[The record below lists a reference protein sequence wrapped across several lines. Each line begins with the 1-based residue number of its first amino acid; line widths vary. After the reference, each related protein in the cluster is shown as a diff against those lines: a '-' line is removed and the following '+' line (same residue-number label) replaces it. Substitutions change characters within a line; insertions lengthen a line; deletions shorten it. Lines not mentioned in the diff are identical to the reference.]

1 MKTEIIKVHP
11 DLPDNN
17 NKIVYCANVIRHGG
31 LVIFPT
37 ETVYGIAADYSNK
50 EAVNKLYEVKKRS
63 HEKPFSVLI
72 SQKELIS
79 NYTRST
85 SSSLYKL
92 INEFWPGPLTVVVRS
107 REEGKTIGIRMPDNI
122 VALSLVREARCT
134 LAAPSANL
142 EDCPPPSTCE
152 EALKDLDG
160 LVDVALDGGPSRIG
174 QGSTVLDLTQENMN
188 ILREGSI
195 TKLQIENVLKR
206 KTIIFICTGNSC
218 RSVMADYLMKD
229 MVKDRSD
236 VDVYSAGTGVFL
248 HSTAS
253 QETISVLR
261 EKGIDAS
268 SHMSMPLDSSLLRQ
282 ADLIFVM
289 TRGHRAQVLERVPEV
304 ETKVYLLKEFYDDG
318 NGLQSN
324 LDIPDPMGGSHDMY
338 KECLD
343 VIEACVRKV
352 SKLI

>member
-17 NKIVYCANVIRHGG
+17 KIVYCANIIRHGG

-50 EAVNKLYEVKKRS
+50 EAISKLYKVKQRS
-63 HEKPFSVLI
+63 SDKPFSVLI

-79 NYTRST
+79 NYTRSI
-85 SSSLYKL
+85 SSDLYKL
-92 INEFWPGPLTVVVRS
+92 INEFWPGPLTVVVKS
-107 REEGKTIGIRMPDNI
+107 REEGKTIGIRMPDNT
-122 VALSLVREARCT
+122 VALSLAREARCT

-142 EDCPPPSTCE
+142 EDRPPPSTCE

-160 LVDVALDGGPSRIG
+160 LVDVALDGGTSKIG
-174 QGSTVLDLTQENMN
+174 QGSTVVDLTGDSIN

-195 TKLQIENVLKR
+195 TKQQIETVIKR
-206 KTIIFICTGNSC
+206 KTIVFVCTGNSC
-218 RSVMADYLMKD
+218 RSVMADYLLKD

-236 VDVYSAGTGVFL
+236 IDVYSAGTGVFL

-253 QETISVLR
+253 QATISVLK
-261 EKGIDAS
+261 EKGIDAT

-304 ETKVYLLKEFYDDG
+304 ETKVYLLKEFSDDG
-318 NGLQSN
+318 HDLQSN
-324 LDIPDPMGGSHDMY
+324 LDIPDPMGGSYQMY

-343 VIEACVRKV
+343 VIEGCVKKV
-352 SKLI
+352 SKLL